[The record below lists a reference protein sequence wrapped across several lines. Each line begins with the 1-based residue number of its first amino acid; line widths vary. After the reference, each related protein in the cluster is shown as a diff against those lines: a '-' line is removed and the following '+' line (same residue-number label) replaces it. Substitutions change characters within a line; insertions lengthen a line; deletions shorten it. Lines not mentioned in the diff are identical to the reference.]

1 MIAGWRVQAD
11 ARKRYAAEMAA
22 FEVMRKHWAIGLL
35 EVEQWELAQIHLD
48 LAQIHLDLAQI
59 HLDLAQIHR
68 VWMVSGSCLD
78 GVWIVSGSCQ
88 DLSIA
93 RWSLPPS
100 AHVVGHALYAVGH
113 LLSAGQRAGYPQIS
127 PVLGPGLGA
136 L

>member
-1 MIAGWRVQAD
+1 VIAGWRVQAD
-11 ARKRYAAEMAA
+11 ARKRNAAEMVA

-59 HLDLAQIHR
+59 HR
-68 VWMVSGSCLD
+68 VWMVSGWCLD